1 MEIAVSPTESGA
13 TVYPA
18 ILVVG
23 GGIAGI
29 TAAVEAAEAGY
40 EVFLVEKEPYLG
52 GRVAQLNKY
61 FPKLCPPY
69 CGLEIN
75 FQRLKKNRRIRV
87 YTTAEVERIAGTAGN
102 FDITIRQHPRFVNDR
117 CTGCNKCAEVCP
129 VERPNAFNFG
139 MDTTKAAY
147 LPHAMAFPMKYV
159 IDGEFC
165 EGDACAKCV
174 DACPYGAIELN
185 MAPRTFELKAG
196 AVIMA
201 TGWKPYDAARIDN
214 LGFGR
219 YADVITNVMMERLA
233 APNGPTQGRIVRP
246 SDGRPA
252 NTVVFVQCAGQR
264 DAAHL
269 GYCSGICCLGS
280 LKQATYVRDQ
290 NPDAKIFIFYID
302 LRAPGTYAFFAK
314 KVLNDPNIS
323 AIKGKVAKLAA
334 DPATGA
340 IVVEAEDIL
349 SAQKIKVNADLV
361 VLASGMEA
369 SLADGMLAG
378 AVATDTD
385 RFVLEAESTPGIFA
399 AGCARG
405 PVDVAT
411 ATSDATAAALRAM
424 RTLQRPVAGRA
435 PVAAG

>member
-1 MEIAVSPTESGA
+1 MDVLSHPLESGA
-13 TVYPA
+13 PVYPA

-29 TAAVEAAEAGY
+29 TAAVETAEAGY
-40 EVFLVEKEPYLG
+40 DVFLVEREPYLG
-52 GRVAQLNKY
+52 GRVAQLTKY

-75 FQRLKKNRRIRV
+75 FQRLKKSQRIRV
-87 YTTAEVERIAGTAGN
+87 YTTAEVDSISGRAGN
-102 FDITIRQHPRFVNDR
+102 FDVSVRQHPRFVNDR

-129 VERPNAFNFG
+129 VDRPNSFNFG
-139 MDTTKAAY
+139 MDTTRAAY

-159 IDGEFC
+159 IDGAAC
-165 EGDACAKCV
+165 EGEACAKCV
-174 DACPYGAIELN
+174 DACPYGAIDLTMVE
-185 MAPRTFELKAG
+185 RKFDLKVG
-196 AVIMA
+196 AIVMA
-201 TGWKPYDAARIDN
+201 TGWKPYDARRIDN

-219 YADVITNVMMERLA
+219 YADVISNVMMERLA

-264 DAAHL
+264 DSAHL

-290 NPDAKIFIFYID
+290 NPDAKVFIFYID
-302 LRAPGTYAFFAK
+302 LRAPGTYAFFAD
-314 KVLNDPNIS
+314 KVLSDPNIS
-323 AIKGKVAKLAA
+323 AIKGKVAKLTL
-334 DPATGA
+334 DPATCA
-340 IVVEAEDIL
+340 IVVDAEDIQ
-349 SAQKIKVNADLV
+349 AAEKIRVNADLV
-361 VLASGMEA
+361 VLAAGMEA
-369 SLADGMLAG
+369 SFVDSIRGG
-378 AVATDTD
+378 VVATDQD
-385 RFVLEAESTPGIFA
+385 RFVLPEESAPGIFA

-411 ATSDATAAALRAM
+411 ATADATAAALKAM
-424 RTLQRPVAGRA
+424 RTLRRSVGPAAVAGR
-435 PVAAG
+435 G